1 MHHNATP
8 VSHNKYILKVDM
20 KKTRRLKLPISETVF
35 DKLQELKSKNGN
47 MSKFVINSLINT
59 RARDNYYLSASPL
72 TRHIYLRL
80 TEEEY
85 NTIKSKHNSYI
96 INGILEYKLGILNK
110 AERQKV
116 KRQED
121 KRKIEFDKM
130 LNFLEQI
137 KK

>member
-1 MHHNATP
+1 
-8 VSHNKYILKVDM
+8 M

-59 RARDNYYLSASPL
+59 RARDNYYLSSSPL

-85 NTIKSKHNSYI
+85 NKIKSKHNSYI
-96 INGILEYKLGILNK
+96 INGILEYKLGVLNK